1 MNVILC
7 CQCWEYIKDKAQF
20 HSGTPLA
27 TGIISVIC
35 IFVSMQHVPE
45 GLKAPLKIDAVDW
58 LSGDWLCIWVWSP
71 TFSGRTIYKEDMVF
85 EFTDKCSVI
94 VPLCLNIQSVSYRW
108 SGMGYLL
115 SYARMQYWWHL
126 AQGFSNTLIRA
137 LTNNTHVLND
147 YTHGPFVM
155 VKQLSG
161 PLRSP
166 LADFNLGVIKSHP
179 VFLNNVNSSD
189 KVK

>member
-1 MNVILC
+1 MLGIHKGQSTVSFGHPIGYWNYQRNLHICQHAACARGPQSAIENRCCWLVIR
-7 CQCWEYIKDKAQF
+7 
-20 HSGTPLA
+20 
-27 TGIISVIC
+27 
-35 IFVSMQHVPE
+35 
-45 GLKAPLKIDAVDW
+45 
-58 LSGDWLCIWVWSP
+58 DWLCIWVWSP